1 MKLRPPRSSR
11 RYGKTAHGLAKDW
24 GVSQPEAQ
32 AMLELWYADRPEVR
46 AWQERQHATALET
59 GYTTTL
65 MGRRRRLKSFGG
77 ARLSMKDR
85 GSVLRQAINTPVQGG
100 AADVVMLAMIKLAE
114 DARLRALGWDL
125 LLQVHDEVMLE
136 GPEESAADALEIVK
150 ECMENPFDGFGL
162 KPLRVR
168 LEVDAKSAKTWF
180 QAK

>member
-1 MKLRPPRSSR
+1 M
-11 RYGKTAHGLAKDW
+11 
-24 GVSQPEAQ
+24 SQAEAQ
-32 AMLELWYADRPEVR
+32 EMLELWYADRPEVR
-46 AWQERQHATALET
+46 AWQELQHATALET

-77 ARLSMKDR
+77 ARLSMRDR
-85 GSVLRQAINTPVQGG
+85 GAVLRQAINTPVQGG

-114 DARLRALGWDL
+114 DERLRALGWDL

-136 GPEESAADALEIVK
+136 GPEESADEALEIVK

-162 KPLRVR
+162 KQLRVK

>member
-77 ARLSMKDR
+77 AR
-85 GSVLRQAINTPVQGG
+85 TPKWL
-100 AADVVMLAMIKLAE
+100 DKFE
-114 DARLRALGWDL
+114 YPRRCRL
-125 LLQVHDEVMLE
+125 
-136 GPEESAADALEIVK
+136 
-150 ECMENPFDGFGL
+150 
-162 KPLRVR
+162 
-168 LEVDAKSAKTWF
+168 
-180 QAK
+180 